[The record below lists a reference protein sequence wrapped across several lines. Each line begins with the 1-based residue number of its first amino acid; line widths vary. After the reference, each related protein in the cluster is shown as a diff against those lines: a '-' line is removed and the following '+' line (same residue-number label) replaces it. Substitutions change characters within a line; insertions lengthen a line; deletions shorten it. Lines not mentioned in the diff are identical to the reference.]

1 MVVSLHTW
9 PRRPNGARRSRFRL
23 GNGKFPWQLMNRMGS
38 GMDRRNFMKAA
49 GVATASLGLGIGG
62 AIGAPAMARAE
73 GPWAGLFRSW
83 VPEIFAP
90 LPDPPEHTTAIVIG
104 SGFGGAIS
112 ALRLAEAGVSTT
124 VLERGSRW
132 PNDPWREIFTGDDL
146 PDGRGFWHRTSF
158 TGMNRVP
165 MQFESFGGVLDCTE
179 YSNIDVWRAAAV
191 GGGSVVFTGAMVQ
204 PEKKYFD
211 DLFRGTVDYAELNN
225 TYYPRVRQMLRLST
239 MPGDIYGSESFTHSR
254 AWDEQVRKAGYQTQ
268 AVDSIFNWDVV
279 RAEIDGRSRPS
290 ATAARSNLGNSNGA
304 KFDLNQNYL
313 KYAEATG
320 KARVYPGHRV
330 ESIAQ
335 DANGKF
341 TVDISKLAPTGEVLS
356 RRTIT
361 ADQLYL
367 GAGSIGTSELLVAAR
382 ATGRLANLNEHVGQG
397 WGSNGDVGLARGAS
411 SISGTA
417 QAAPCASRIFDDT
430 DLPVTLENWYIPGIP
445 FETGALASLGI
456 VMDPTRAE
464 FGYDAA
470 SGRVG
475 LNWPANGND
484 HVLAAAGAV
493 DHKIAQRAGSM
504 FEYGAIG
511 YDAQARFTA
520 HPLGGA
526 VLGKATD
533 NYGRVHGHRGLYVVD
548 GAAMPGSSAASNPS
562 LTISALAERNIE
574 AIVRSGG

>member
-1 MVVSLHTW
+1 
-9 PRRPNGARRSRFRL
+9 
-23 GNGKFPWQLMNRMGS
+23 
-38 GMDRRNFMKAA
+38 MDRRNFIKAA
-49 GVATASLGLGIGG
+49 GVATASLGIGIGG
-62 AIGAPAMARAE
+62 ALTAPAVARAD
-73 GPWAGLFRSW
+73 GPWASLFRGW

-112 ALRLAEAGVSTT
+112 ALRLAEAGVATT

-158 TGMNRVP
+158 TGVNKVP
-165 MQFESFGGVLDCTE
+165 MHFEDFGGVLDCTE
-179 YSNIDVWRAAAV
+179 YPGIDVWRAAAV
-191 GGGSVVFTGAMVQ
+191 GGGSVVFTGAMVEPQ
-204 PEKKYFD
+204 KRHFD
-211 DLFRGTVDYAELNN
+211 DLFRGTVDYDELHN
-225 TYYPRVRQMLRLST
+225 TYYPRVRQMLRLS
-239 MPGDIYGSESFTHSR
+239 PVPADIYGSESFTHSR
-254 AWDEQVRKAGYQTQ
+254 AWDEQVRKAGYQPQ

-313 KYAEATG
+313 KYAEGTG
-320 KARVYPGHRV
+320 KARVYPGQRV

-335 DANGKF
+335 DGSGKF
-341 TVDISKLAPTGEVLS
+341 TVDVSKISPTGEVLS
-356 RRTIT
+356 RRTLT

-382 ATGRLANLNEHVGQG
+382 ATGRLGNLNEHIGQG
-397 WGSNGDVGLARGAS
+397 WGTNGDVGLARGAS
-411 SISGTA
+411 VVSGTA

-430 DLPVTLENWYIPGIP
+430 GLPVTLENWFIPGVP
-445 FETGALASLGI
+445 LDLGALSSLGI
-456 VMDPTRAE
+456 VIDPTRGQ

-484 HVLAAAGAV
+484 QALAAARAV
-493 DHKIAQRAGSM
+493 DHKIAQLGGSM
-504 FEYGAIG
+504 FEYGALG
-511 YDAQARFTA
+511 YDAQAGFTA

-526 VLGKATD
+526 VLGLATD
-533 NYGRVHGHRGLYVVD
+533 GNGRVHGHRGLYVVD
-548 GAAMPGSSAASNPS
+548 GAAMPGSAGAANPS

-574 AIVRSGG
+574 AIIRSGG